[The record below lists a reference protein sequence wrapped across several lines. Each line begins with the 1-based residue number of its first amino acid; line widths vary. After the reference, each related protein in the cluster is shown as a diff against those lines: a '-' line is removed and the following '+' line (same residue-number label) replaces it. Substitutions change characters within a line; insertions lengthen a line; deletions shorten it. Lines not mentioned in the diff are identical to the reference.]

1 MPRIFSHAPSLKFFF
16 FLNCIFFL
24 SSCTKRPSPQNYF
37 PETGK
42 NALHQR
48 ALDLRGNLKVL
59 SVALR
64 PGYED
69 LATLAYFR
77 LGRGAV
83 LMSLYATNGEAGES
97 DVQGEY
103 PPYLAATRREEA
115 VRAMAYLGSDA
126 RFLNMPDLIAGR
138 DSAYVRQLWPSD
150 SLQAKLGMFVSQ
162 FKPDLI
168 LLNRDWATET
178 GSSPWWEI
186 LRADLLE
193 TVQNAATATTVDLAV
208 VANVSQAW
216 TVSRVAIDDGGGQ
229 GQTVPVND
237 RHPRWK
243 KNYAEIGA
251 EAGQTYASLAVQR
264 RFWQQR
270 QAPSY
275 KLSYPIPA
283 RVVKRLDDGLPEPV
297 PSPLRGIEIQ
307 IEHLTA
313 KALENGAKEALP
325 RIAALIDSVQYALAR
340 QYELTARGRKILL
353 QWKNGL
359 ENLRC
364 TLLGVEVD
372 YTISDTVLTDHQL
385 VYLTINDVKG
395 TSADG
400 KTEILFAGLDQ
411 SWAVNEDFPKRLPL
425 KLKEGYRLLTP
436 GGLTY
441 NFPPAQ
447 YPLQVSPFA
456 RSFYFFIIHQAP
468 AIEKNFLHRRT
479 VNLLFAPKF
488 VAEVLTPVVRMA
500 PEERIVIR
508 LMNISRDG
516 IRDTVEVADSLA
528 TSFRHP
534 FRVSTKGAAVLDTL
548 QLAWQGNPPDGTYL
562 IPVEI
567 DSVKV
572 AQFAARKFRAEVNGS
587 KRVGLLTGI
596 KNSPTAETL
605 RRLNVKFSAL
615 ASKKALVQ
623 QMAALDV
630 LIIDRRALTLQPQM
644 AEWRDEFD
652 QLVERGGHLIILA
665 QDAAAWNARPL
676 WDEMRLTP
684 AQLFDPETPLH
695 VDANHALLAYP
706 NLIAPS
712 DWQDWLFA
720 RAYNAV
726 ALPATNGMEIP
737 LRAAPGGE
745 PLLVTTKKGRG
756 RKTYV
761 DLALSPQLMN
771 VHAGAFRLLA
781 NLISL

>member
-1 MPRIFSHAPSLKFFF
+1 MKFFLFVSSLF
-16 FLNCIFFL
+16 FLA
-24 SSCTKRPSPQNYF
+24 SCAKRPSSQNYF
-37 PETGK
+37 PEIGK

-48 ALDLRGNLKVL
+48 AVDLRGNLKIL
-59 SVALR
+59 SIALR

-83 LMSLYATNGEAGES
+83 VMSLYVTNGEAGES

-103 PPYLAATRREEA
+103 PPYLAAIRREEA

-138 DSAYVRQLWPSD
+138 DSAYVRRLWPGD

-168 LLNRDWATET
+168 LLSRDWGTDT
-178 GSSPWWEI
+178 GRSPWWEI

-193 TVQNAATATTVDLAV
+193 TVQNAAAATPVDLAV

-216 TVSRVAIDDGGGQ
+216 TVSRVAIDDGSGQ
-229 GQTVPVND
+229 GQIVPVSE

-243 KNYAEIGA
+243 KSYAEIGA
-251 EAGQTYASLAVQR
+251 EAGQAYASLAVQR
-264 RFWQQR
+264 RSWQQ
-270 QAPSY
+270 QQTPAY

-283 RVVKRLDDGLPEPV
+283 RVVKQLDDGLPEAV

-307 IEHLTA
+307 IEHLTT
-313 KALENGAKEALP
+313 KALENGANEALP

-340 QYELTARGRKILL
+340 QSELTVRGRKILL

-385 VYLTINDVKG
+385 TYLTINEAKG
-395 TSADG
+395 MSADG

-425 KLKEGYRLLTP
+425 KLKEGIRLLSP
-436 GGLTY
+436 GGLVF

-447 YPLQVSPFA
+447 YTFQVSPFA
-456 RSFYFFIIHQAP
+456 KSFYFFIIHQAP
-468 AIEKNFLHRRT
+468 GGEKNFLHRST
-479 VNLLFAPKF
+479 VNLQFAPKF

-500 PEERIVIR
+500 PEERIVVR

-534 FRVSTKGAAVLDTL
+534 FRVSTKGASVVDTL
-548 QLAWQGNPPDGTYL
+548 QLAWRGNPPDGTYL

-572 AQFAARKFRAEVNGS
+572 AQFAARKFRAEVNAS
-587 KRVGLLTGI
+587 KRIGLLTGI

-605 RRLNVKFSAL
+605 RRLNVKFSAP
-615 ASKKALVQ
+615 ASKSALVQ

-630 LIIDRRALTLQPQM
+630 LIIDYRALTLQPQF

-652 QLVERGGHLIILA
+652 HFVEQGGHLIILA
-665 QDAAAWNARPL
+665 QDAAVWNAQPL
-676 WDEMRLTP
+676 WKEMRLTR
-684 AQLFDPETPLH
+684 AQLFDPEIPLH
-695 VDANHALLAYP
+695 AEAGHAVLASP
-706 NLIAPS
+706 NPIAS
-712 DWQDWLFA
+712 TDWQDWLFA
-720 RAYNAV
+720 RAYNIV
-726 ALPATNGMEIP
+726 TLPATNGTEIP

-745 PLLVTTKKGRG
+745 PLLVTTKKGQG
-756 RKTYV
+756 RTTYV

>member
-1 MPRIFSHAPSLKFFF
+1 MKFFF
-16 FLNCIFFL
+16 LLCLFFFL
-24 SSCTKRPSPQNYF
+24 FGCTQKPTSQSYF
-37 PETGK
+37 PETGR
-42 NALHQR
+42 NALYQR
-48 ALDLRGNLKVL
+48 SLDLRSNLKVL
-59 SVALR
+59 SIALR

-77 LGRGAV
+77 LGRGV
-83 LMSLYATNGEAGES
+83 VVMSIYVTNGEAGES
-97 DVQGEY
+97 DMQGEY
-103 PPYLAATRREEA
+103 PPYLAAVRREEA
-115 VRAMAYLGSDA
+115 VRAMAYLGCDA
-126 RFLNMPDLIAGR
+126 RFLNMPDLIAAR
-138 DSAYVRQLWPSD
+138 DSVYVRRLWPSD

-178 GSSPWWEI
+178 GGSPWWEI

-193 TVQNAATATTVDLAV
+193 VVQNAATATTVGLAV

-216 TVSRVAIDDGGGQ
+216 TVSRVAIDEGSGQ
-229 GQTVPVND
+229 GQTVPVKD

-243 KNYAEIGA
+243 KSYAEIDE
-251 EAGQTYASLAVQR
+251 EAGQAYASLAVQR

-270 QAPSY
+270 QAPAY
-275 KLSYPIPA
+275 KLSHPIPA
-283 RVVKRLDDGLPEPV
+283 RAVKRLDDGLPEPV
-297 PSPLRGIEIQ
+297 PSSLRGIEIQ
-307 IEHLTA
+307 IEHLAT
-313 KALENGAKEALP
+313 KTLENGAKAALP

-372 YTISDTVLTDHQL
+372 YTLSDTVLTDHQL
-385 VYLTINDVKG
+385 AYLTINDVKG
-395 TSADG
+395 MSADG

-411 SWAVNEDFPKRLPL
+411 SWAINEDFPKRLPL
-425 KLKEGYRLLTP
+425 KLKEQYRLLSP
-436 GGLTY
+436 GGLAY

-456 RSFYFFIIHQAP
+456 KSFYFFIIHQSP
-468 AIEKNFLHRRT
+468 ANEKNFLHRST

-500 PEERIVIR
+500 PEERIIIR

-534 FRVSTKGAAVLDTL
+534 FRVSTKGATVVDTL

-572 AQFAARKFRAEVNGS
+572 AQFAARKFCAEVNAS
-587 KRVGLLTGI
+587 KRIGLLTGI
-596 KNSPTAETL
+596 ENSPTAETL
-605 RRLNVKFSAL
+605 RRLNVKFSSL
-615 ASKKALVQ
+615 ATKQALVQ

-630 LIIDRRALTLQPQM
+630 LIIDHRALTLQPQM
-644 AEWRDEFD
+644 AEWRDELD
-652 QLVERGGHLIILA
+652 QFVERGGHLIILA
-665 QDAAAWNARPL
+665 QDAAAWNAQPL
-676 WDEMRLTP
+676 WKEMRLTP

-695 VDANHALLAYP
+695 VEANHALLAYP
-706 NLIAPS
+706 NPIAS
-712 DWQDWLFA
+712 ADWQDWLFA
-720 RAYNAV
+720 RAYNIV
-726 ALPATNGMEIP
+726 ALPATNAMEIP

-745 PLLVTTKKGRG
+745 PLLVATRKGRG